1 MQVKGHTTTGLP
13 VLAIV
18 AALLAL
24 LALVPTFLY

>member
-1 MQVKGHTTTGLP
+1 MHVKGHTTTGLP

-24 LALVPTFLY
+24 VPTSFY